1 MVLKFNQRKKVMTT
15 EEEKKKKSPIEELWR
30 GKKGTPF
37 F

>member
-30 GKKGTPF
+30 GKKGAPF